1 VCDRCTVLCIQK
13 RDRECMCVHV
23 CVCVRA
29 CVRVCVYVCKR
40 GPYPKIAE
48 EDVCMGTKVYLW
60 ERVCVQKRERER
72 ERERETDRQ
81 RKKERE
87 REGSEG
93 SVNYELKHAFFI

>member
-1 VCDRCTVLCIQK
+1 VYGNKGVLVGASVCAK
-13 RDRECMCVHV
+13 E
-23 CVCVRA
+23 
-29 CVRVCVYVCKR
+29 
-40 GPYPKIAE
+40 
-48 EDVCMGTKVYLW
+48 
-60 ERVCVQKRERER
+60 RERER

>member
-1 VCDRCTVLCIQK
+1 
-13 RDRECMCVHV
+13 
-23 CVCVRA
+23 
-29 CVRVCVYVCKR
+29 
-40 GPYPKIAE
+40 
-48 EDVCMGTKVYLW
+48 MGTKVYLW